1 MKNDDMTFGLWLEDR
16 LKRSIPAWRKM
27 TPKVRAALLLD
38 LCHSEL
44 DAHLIPETEF
54 DDRLYGMI
62 DAINA
67 IFGEGKLDPPKWVE
81 P

>member
-1 MKNDDMTFGLWLEDR
+1 MKNDDVKFGPWLEER

-27 TPKVRAALLLD
+27 TPKARAAFLLD
-38 LCHSEL
+38 LCHAEL
-44 DAHLIPETEF
+44 DAHLLPETEF

-67 IFGEGKLDPPKWVE
+67 IFGQGKLDPPEEVE